1 MRRADKKWIEMNG
14 KLRMTELFAGIGAQ
28 KAAMDMAKIECE
40 TIVCEID
47 DKAYRSYCA
56 IHGDTPCLTAIF
68 KGMFIDGTWEKE
80 TTKQVKLTEE

>member
-1 MRRADKKWIEMNG
+1 MNG

-56 IHGDTPCLTAIF
+56 IHGDTPNLGDITKVIGF
-68 KGMFIDGTWEKE
+68 LLRMSYFFLGLVSQFQSKG
-80 TTKQVKLTEE
+80 VKLA